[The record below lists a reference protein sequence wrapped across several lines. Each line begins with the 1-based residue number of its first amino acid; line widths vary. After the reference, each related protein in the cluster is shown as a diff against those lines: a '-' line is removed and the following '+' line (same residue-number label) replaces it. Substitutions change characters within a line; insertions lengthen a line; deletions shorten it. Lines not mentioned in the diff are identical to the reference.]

1 MKTVRGTLTG
11 PHGEKFAMR
20 LEQPARQ
27 TFGRQ
32 FMVVFPEILQ
42 GIARDPAA
50 PSQTLGV
57 LSLLWT
63 RLSAE
68 RWGLIRQAELA
79 EEMGVSQPTV
89 SNAMKYLVGKGL
101 LQKRGST
108 VRQEWL
114 LAPEAGWK
122 GTPGAY
128 HKAREIQAKGEAKVV
143 PFAGHR
149 ARDDDEQG
157 SDYDA

>member
-1 MKTVRGTLTG
+1 MKRVIGRLMG
-11 PHGEKFAMR
+11 PGGETYAMR

-32 FMVVFPEILQ
+32 FMVVFPEILA

-57 LSLLWT
+57 LTLLWG

-68 RWGLIRQAELA
+68 RWGQVRQADIA
-79 EEMGVSQPTV
+79 EEMSTSRATV
-89 SNAMKYLVGKGL
+89 STAMNYLVERGL
-101 LQKRGST
+101 LQKRGAT

-149 ARDDDEQG
+149 ARDDEDDGQTF
-157 SDYDA
+157 DA

>member
-1 MKTVRGTLTG
+1 MKRVIGRLTG
-11 PHGEKFAMR
+11 SNGETYAMR

-50 PSQTLGV
+50 PSQALGV
-57 LSLLWT
+57 LTLLWT

-68 RWGLIRQAELA
+68 RWSLIRQADIA
-79 EEMGVSQPTV
+79 EEMGTSRATV
-89 SNAMKYLVGKGL
+89 STAMTYLVSKGL
-101 LQKRGST
+101 LQKRGAT

-122 GTPGAY
+122 GTPGAF
-128 HKAREIQAKGEAKVV
+128 HKARDVQAKGEAKIV
-143 PFAGHR
+143 PFAGFR
-149 ARDDDEQG
+149 AQDDDEPT
-157 SDYDA
+157 DFDA

>member
-1 MKTVRGTLTG
+1 
-11 PHGEKFAMR
+11 
-20 LEQPARQ
+20 
-27 TFGRQ
+27 
-32 FMVVFPEILQ
+32 MVVFPEILQ

-50 PSQTLGV
+50 PSQALGV

-89 SNAMKYLVGKGL
+89 SNAMKYLVAIGL
-101 LQKRGST
+101 LQKRGAT

-122 GTPGAY
+122 GTPGAF
-128 HKAREIQAKGEAKVV
+128 HKAR
-143 PFAGHR
+143 
-149 ARDDDEQG
+149 
-157 SDYDA
+157 